1 MTEYIRTKET
11 QIWQGQLFGI
21 LFRITTW
28 GESHGPALGVVVDGC
43 PAGIPLTTDY
53 IQAFLDRRKPGQ
65 SEFTTARRESDT
77 VEILSGVFE
86 GYTTGTPISLVVRNN
101 DQRSHDYSNIK
112 DCYRPGHADYTFDK
126 KYGLRDYRGGGRT
139 SGRETI
145 GRVAGGA
152 VASRIL
158 ECLGIKLTTY
168 TKAIGPVSI
177 PSDAYDYSVINENRL
192 YMPNSEYAQ
201 QAAAYLEQCISDQD
215 SSGGL
220 IECIIEGMPAG
231 VGEPVFDK
239 LDASLAKAVMSIGAV
254 KGVEIGDGFS
264 VTSSKGS
271 INNDSFISENGQVL
285 KQTNHSGG
293 ILGGIS
299 DGSSI
304 ILRAAIKPT
313 PSISQPQKTV
323 NTAGENIEI
332 AISGRHDPVI
342 VPRAVVVVESMAAIT
357 LTDLLMQNMTSR
369 IEYLKNIYL

>member
-1 MTEYIRTKET
+1 
-11 QIWQGQLFGI
+11 
-21 LFRITTW
+21 
-28 GESHGPALGVVVDGC
+28 
-43 PAGIPLTTDY
+43 
-53 IQAFLDRRKPGQ
+53 
-65 SEFTTARRESDT
+65 
-77 VEILSGVFE
+77 
-86 GYTTGTPISLVVRNN
+86 
-101 DQRSHDYSNIK
+101 
-112 DCYRPGHADYTFDK
+112 
-126 KYGLRDYRGGGRT
+126 
-139 SGRETI
+139 
-145 GRVAGGA
+145 
-152 VASRIL
+152 
-158 ECLGIKLTTY
+158 
-168 TKAIGPVSI
+168 
-177 PSDAYDYSVINENRL
+177 
-192 YMPNSEYAQ
+192 MPNSEYAQ

-220 IECIIEGMPAG
+220 IECIIEGIPAG

>member
-1 MTEYIRTKET
+1 MAGST
-11 QIWQGQLFGI
+11 FGT

-65 SEFTTARRESDT
+65 SKFTTARRESDT

-86 GYTTGTPISLVVRNN
+86 GYTTGAPISLGVRNN

>member
-1 MTEYIRTKET
+1 MAGST
-11 QIWQGQLFGI
+11 FGT

-65 SEFTTARRESDT
+65 SKFTTARRESDT
-77 VEILSGVFE
+77 VEILYGLFE
-86 GYTTGTPISLVVRNN
+86 GFKT
-101 DQRSHDYSNIK
+101 K

-145 GRVAGGA
+145 GRVSGGA

-323 NTAGENIEI
+323 NTVGENIEI

>member
-1 MTEYIRTKET
+1 M
-11 QIWQGQLFGI
+11 
-21 LFRITTW
+21 
-28 GESHGPALGVVVDGC
+28 
-43 PAGIPLTTDY
+43 
-53 IQAFLDRRKPGQ
+53 
-65 SEFTTARRESDT
+65 
-77 VEILSGVFE
+77 
-86 GYTTGTPISLVVRNN
+86 
-101 DQRSHDYSNIK
+101 
-112 DCYRPGHADYTFDK
+112 
-126 KYGLRDYRGGGRT
+126 
-139 SGRETI
+139 
-145 GRVAGGA
+145 
-152 VASRIL
+152 
-158 ECLGIKLTTY
+158 
-168 TKAIGPVSI
+168 
-177 PSDAYDYSVINENRL
+177 
-192 YMPNSEYAQ
+192 
-201 QAAAYLEQCISDQD
+201 EQCISDQD

-369 IEYLKNIYL
+369 IEHLKNIYL

>member
-1 MTEYIRTKET
+1 MAGST
-11 QIWQGQLFGI
+11 FGT

-43 PAGIPLTTDY
+43 PAGIPLSTDY
-53 IQAFLDRRKPGQ
+53 IQTFLDRRKPGQ
-65 SEFTTARRESDT
+65 SKFTTARRESDT

-86 GYTTGTPISLVVRNN
+86 GYTTGTPISLIVRNN

-231 VGEPVFDK
+231 IGEPVFDK

-264 VTSSKGS
+264 VISSKGS
-271 INNDSFISENGQVL
+271 ITNDSFISENGQVL

-304 ILRAAIKPT
+304 ILRAAVKPT

-342 VPRAVVVVESMAAIT
+342 VPRAVVVVESMTAIT
-357 LTDLLMQNMTSR
+357 LADLLMQNMTSR
-369 IEYLKNIYL
+369 IEYLKNIYLS

>member
-11 QIWQGQLFGI
+11 QIWQGSTFGT

-65 SEFTTARRESDT
+65 SKFTTARRESDT

-231 VGEPVFDK
+231 VGDPVFDK

-369 IEYLKNIYL
+369 IEHLKNIYL

>member
-1 MTEYIRTKET
+1 MAGST
-11 QIWQGQLFGI
+11 FGT

-65 SEFTTARRESDT
+65 SKFTTARRESDT

-145 GRVAGGA
+145 GRVSGGA

-254 KGVEIGDGFS
+254 KGFEIGDGFEAAK
-264 VTSSKGS
+264 VTGKY
-271 INNDSFISENGQVL
+271 NNDEFVMKDGRVGKL
-285 KQTNHSGG
+285 TNHSGG
-293 ILGGIS
+293 VLGGIS
-299 DGSSI
+299 DGDD
-304 ILRAAIKPT
+304 LVFRAAVKPT
-313 PSISQPQKTV
+313 PSISALQETV
-323 NTAGENIEI
+323 NKQGEDIEVSI
-332 AISGRHDPVI
+332 KGRHDPMI
-342 VPRAVVVVESMAAIT
+342 VPRAVVVVEAMTALT
-357 LTDLLMQNMTSR
+357 LVDLIFDNMTAR
-369 IEYLKNIYL
+369 MDRVKEFYRK

>member
-1 MTEYIRTKET
+1 M
-11 QIWQGQLFGI
+11 
-21 LFRITTW
+21 IT
-28 GESHGPALGVVVDGC
+28 A
-43 PAGIPLTTDY
+43 
-53 IQAFLDRRKPGQ
+53 
-65 SEFTTARRESDT
+65 
-77 VEILSGVFE
+77 
-86 GYTTGTPISLVVRNN
+86 ISN
-101 DQRSHDYSNIK
+101 

-254 KGVEIGDGFS
+254 KGIEIGDGFS

-323 NTAGENIEI
+323 NTAGGNIEI